1 MRSIMLAWVA
11 SIKRRPSLRMVGR
24 YGGRIFE
31 GIIVVNWT
39 AGLFPLSVLERAGVS
54 CDNGV
59 SSLLT
64 GGIEN
69 GLTISTT
76 TSRAGRAGVATG
88 RTGLAVGFSMG
99 R

>member
-1 MRSIMLAWVA
+1 MSL
-11 SIKRRPSLRMVGR
+11 RPSSRIVGR
-24 YGGRIFE
+24 YGGRMFE

-39 AGLFPLSVLERAGVS
+39 AGFFPLSVLERAGVS
-54 CDNGV
+54 CDEGV

-64 GGIEN
+64 GGLEN

-76 TSRAGRAGVATG
+76 TARVGRAGVATG
-88 RTGLAVGFSMG
+88 RTGLAVGFSVG